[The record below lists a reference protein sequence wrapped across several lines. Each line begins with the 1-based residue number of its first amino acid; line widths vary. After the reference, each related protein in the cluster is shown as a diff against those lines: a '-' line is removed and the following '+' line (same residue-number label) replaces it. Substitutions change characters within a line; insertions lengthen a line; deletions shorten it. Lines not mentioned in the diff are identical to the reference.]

1 MKLDFL
7 AMDENW
13 MANFKGGEKGLLA
26 KMFADERNR
35 IIKAR
40 LIAGATV
47 GEHSHETGSEI
58 IFALSGEA
66 TATTDGVEEKLVAG
80 DCHYCPKGCRHF
92 LKNDGPEDFV
102 FFAVVA
108 QQ

>member
-1 MKLDFL
+1 MKLDFK

-13 MANFKGGEKGLLA
+13 LANFKGGEKGLLA
-26 KMFADERNR
+26 KMFADDHNR

-47 GEHSHETGSEI
+47 GDHAHEMGSEI

-66 TATTDGVEEKLVAG
+66 TATRLSLLPEGAQAFSEKRRPGGLRFLR
-80 DCHYCPKGCRHF
+80 GCAAAIGR
-92 LKNDGPEDFV
+92 
-102 FFAVVA
+102 A
-108 QQ
+108 

>member
-1 MKLDFL
+1 MKLDFK

-13 MANFKGGEKGLLA
+13 LANFKGGEKGLLA
-26 KMFADERNR
+26 KMFSDENNN
-35 IIKAR
+35 IIRAR

-47 GEHSHETGSEI
+47 GEHAHETGSEI

-66 TATTDGVEEKLVAG
+66 TATTDGVEEKLTAG
-80 DCHYCPKGCRHF
+80 DCHYCPKGHRHF

-102 FFAVVA
+102 FFAVVP

>member
-1 MKLDFL
+1 MKLDFK

-13 MANFKGGEKGLLA
+13 LANFKGGEKGLLA
-26 KMFADERNR
+26 KMFADEHNR

-47 GEHSHETGSEI
+47 GDHAHEMGSEI
-58 IFALSGEA
+58 IFALSGE
-66 TATTDGVEEKLVAG
+66 EKLTAG
-80 DCHYCPKGCRHF
+80 DCHYCPKGHRHF

-102 FFAVVA
+102 FFAVVP